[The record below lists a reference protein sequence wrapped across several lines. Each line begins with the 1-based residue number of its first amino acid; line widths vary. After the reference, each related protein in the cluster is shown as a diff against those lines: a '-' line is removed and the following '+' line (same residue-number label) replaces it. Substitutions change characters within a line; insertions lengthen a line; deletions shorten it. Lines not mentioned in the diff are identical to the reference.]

1 MKFSPEIC
9 TKAQRII
16 DDRRSRAELQ
26 LENRRAEVYK
36 NAPEVIEVEKQEA
49 NAAAEISK
57 LIISRNGSFADNFEK
72 IKKNNLDAHKFK
84 REILSAHGYPED
96 YLEINYSCPICSDT
110 GFEDSGKRCSCFV
123 KIASQLAVEE
133 LNKSANMP
141 DCDFDH
147 FDLDYYS
154 KTADLNGVVPY
165 DNMREVLRFCM
176 RYAADFSDYSRSL
189 LLMGN
194 PGLGKTHLS
203 ISIAKEVL
211 KAGFTCAYG
220 SIQNYLTEVEKEH
233 FGRGEQGK
241 DTLSILTTVD
251 LLILDDLGT
260 ETSTQFYES
269 MIYNIINTRINTSRP
284 TIVSTNFSA
293 DELQKKYNSR
303 IISRLFGEY
312 SKVNFYGTDIR
323 FERKKQK
330 QQNAN

>member
-16 DDRRSRAELQ
+16 DDRRSKAELQ

-72 IKKNNLDAHKFK
+72 IKKNNLDAHNFK
-84 REILSAHGYPED
+84 REILSSHGYPED
-96 YLEINYSCPICSDT
+96 YLEIRYLCPICGDT
-110 GFEDSGKRCSCFV
+110 GFDSSGKRCSCFV
-123 KIASQLAVEE
+123 QIASQLAVED

-147 FDLDYYS
+147 FNLDYYS
-154 KTADLNGVVPY
+154 KAADSNGVVPY

-176 RYAADFSDYSRSL
+176 RYAAEFSDHSRSL

-233 FGRGEQGK
+233 FGRGQQGK

-284 TIVSTNFSA
+284 TIVNTNFSA
-293 DELQKKYNSR
+293 EELQRKYNGR

-330 QQNAN
+330 QN

>member
-9 TKAQRII
+9 TRAQRII
-16 DDRRSRAELQ
+16 DDRRSKAELQ

-36 NAPEVIEVEKQEA
+36 NAPEVIEVEKQETSA
-49 NAAAEISK
+49 VVELTK
-57 LIISRNGSFADNFEK
+57 LIINRKGNFTDNFER
-72 IKKNNLDAHKFK
+72 IKKNNLDAHSFK
-84 REILSAHGYPED
+84 RTILTSHGYPED
-96 YLEINYSCPICSDT
+96 YLEIKYSCTICDDT
-110 GFEDSGKRCSCFV
+110 GFNIGGKRCSCFV
-123 KIASQLAVEE
+123 EIASRLAVEE

-141 DCDFDH
+141 DCDFKH
-147 FDLDYYS
+147 FNLDFYS
-154 KTADLNGVVPY
+154 KEYDSNGVIPY

-176 RYAADFSDYSRSL
+176 RYAADFSGYSRSL

-194 PGLGKTHLS
+194 SGLGKTHLS

-220 SIQNYLTEVEKEH
+220 SIQNYLTEIEKEH

-241 DTLSILTTVD
+241 DTLSVISSVD
-251 LLILDDLGT
+251 LLVLDDLGT
-260 ETSTQFYES
+260 ETSTQFYEAV
-269 MIYNIINTRINTSRP
+269 IYNIINTRINTSRP

-293 DELQKKYNSR
+293 EELQKKYNSR

-330 QQNAN
+330 QN

>member
-16 DDRRSRAELQ
+16 DDRRSKAELQ
-26 LENRRAEVYK
+26 LENRRTEVYK
-36 NAPEVIEVEKQEA
+36 NVPEVIEIEKQET
-49 NAAAEISK
+49 NAVVELTK
-57 LIISRNGSFADNFEK
+57 LIINRKGNLTDNFER
-72 IKKNNLDAHKFK
+72 IKKNNLDAHDFK
-84 REILSAHGYPED
+84 REILTSHGYPED
-96 YLEINYSCPICSDT
+96 YLEIKYNCTICSDT
-110 GFEDSGKRCSCFV
+110 GFDIGGKRCSCFV
-123 KIASQLAVEE
+123 KIASRLAVEE

-141 DCDFDH
+141 DCDFEH
-147 FDLDYYS
+147 FNLDYYS
-154 KTADLNGVVPY
+154 KAHDSNGIIPY
-165 DNMREVLRFCM
+165 DNMEKVLKFC
-176 RYAADFSDYSRSL
+176 RNYAAVFSEYARSL
-189 LLMGN
+189 LLIGN

-211 KAGFTCAYG
+211 AAGFTCVYG
-220 SIQNYLTEVEKEH
+220 SIQNFLSEIENER

-293 DELQKKYNSR
+293 EELQKKYNSR

-330 QQNAN
+330 QQN